1 LSINN
6 KDKARFL
13 KKSNSEYIDKTNLI
27 ENEHGFMSWK
37 VDGEHFVCINVYGD
51 GPYWDTYMN
60 ELAKQLGCKKIL
72 GSTQRKSYKAYVRK
86 YNFKLVGY
94 IFEKEVV

>member
-1 LSINN
+1 MTEQEIQ
-6 KDKARFL
+6 RFL
-13 KKSNSEYIDKTNLI
+13 KKSKSEYLDTTNLI

-37 VDGEHFVCINVYGD
+37 IDGDKFVCINVYGN
-51 GPYWDTYMN
+51 GEYWDKYIN

-72 GSTQRKSYKAYVRK
+72 GGTSRKSYKAFIKK

-94 IFEKEVV
+94 IFEKEVI